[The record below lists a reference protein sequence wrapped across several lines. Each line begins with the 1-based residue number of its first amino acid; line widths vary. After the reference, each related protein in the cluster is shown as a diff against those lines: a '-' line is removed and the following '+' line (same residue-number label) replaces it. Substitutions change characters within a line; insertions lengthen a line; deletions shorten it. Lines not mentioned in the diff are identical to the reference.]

1 MTDDTSQQSAL
12 GRYRLR
18 YAALSDVGRV
28 RKDNQDSGYA
38 GPNLLLIADGVG
50 GAARG
55 DIASSTAVQ
64 ILRRLDTPELAE
76 GEGAHEAL
84 AGAIHRTHDRLAEL
98 VEHDPELDGTST
110 TVTAAMFDGAR
121 ITVGHVGDSRGYLL
135 RDGTLSQL
143 TKDHTFVQ
151 SLIDEGR
158 ITEEESRTH
167 PHRNLILRAVDG
179 VHETDPDLFDVELAP
194 GDRILLCSDGVS
206 GVLDPPRIA
215 DILGT
220 GSVDFAVVELI
231 RAALDAGSTDN
242 ITAVVADVV
251 PVGEA
256 ADDAETSAA
265 VTTGPMLVGA
275 AAEQPRRTGT
285 GGPRSFF
292 RGHRS
297 GDTGE
302 LEPVVADGA
311 HDASRPVDPEA
322 LRYAPRPPRRF
333 AWLRRI
339 LVLVALLALVFL
351 AGRLAYNWTQTQYYV
366 AVDAD
371 RVTIFRGIQ
380 SDLPGVT
387 LHSVSERTDVPI
399 QALPEFQ
406 LDQVRAGIPA
416 DSKNH
421 AQEIVGQLTELARKC
436 PVPEPTPT
444 DEPTENTKNKDGD
457 KQDGRQKTGK
467 KNDKSESPS
476 PSPSPTIRPPECIED
491 PSASASPSGSA
502 SESEGASPE
511 ASPGAEPTP

>member
-1 MTDDTSQQSAL
+1 M
-12 GRYRLR
+12 
-18 YAALSDVGRV
+18 
-28 RKDNQDSGYA
+28 
-38 GPNLLLIADGVG
+38 
-50 GAARG
+50 
-55 DIASSTAVQ
+55 
-64 ILRRLDTPELAE
+64 
-76 GEGAHEAL
+76 
-84 AGAIHRTHDRLAEL
+84 
-98 VEHDPELDGTST
+98 
-110 TVTAAMFDGAR
+110 
-121 ITVGHVGDSRGYLL
+121 
-135 RDGTLSQL
+135 
-143 TKDHTFVQ
+143 
-151 SLIDEGR
+151 
-158 ITEEESRTH
+158 
-167 PHRNLILRAVDG
+167 
-179 VHETDPDLFDVELAP
+179 
-194 GDRILLCSDGVS
+194 
-206 GVLDPPRIA
+206 
-215 DILGT
+215 
-220 GSVDFAVVELI
+220 
-231 RAALDAGSTDN
+231 
-242 ITAVVADVV
+242 
-251 PVGEA
+251 
-256 ADDAETSAA
+256 
-265 VTTGPMLVGA
+265 
-275 AAEQPRRTGT
+275 
-285 GGPRSFF
+285 
-292 RGHRS
+292 
-297 GDTGE
+297 
-302 LEPVVADGA
+302 
-311 HDASRPVDPEA
+311 
-322 LRYAPRPPRRF
+322 
-333 AWLRRI
+333 
-339 LVLVALLALVFL
+339 LVALLALVFL